1 MCINGKETNPTQSI
15 FDSAEKKTAFT
26 IDQTES
32 VVSQF
37 TAEQYNFSGGQLKNI
52 TVQSPEIITDIF

>member
-37 TAEQYNFSGGQLKNI
+37 TAEQYNLSLI
-52 TVQSPEIITDIF
+52 HI